1 MSKFHQLQILE
12 NLKNIVTICYDYI
25 DSNGKEGGLAGSSTL
40 KKCIVS
46 LYVQWGYEFISLCSL
61 NFGKWIMIQLW

>member
-25 DSNGKEGGLAGSSTL
+25 DSNGKGGGGWQAPPL
-40 KKCIVS
+40 KKNVS
-46 LYVQWGYEFISLCSL
+46 FPYMFNGDMNL
-61 NFGKWIMIQLW
+61 